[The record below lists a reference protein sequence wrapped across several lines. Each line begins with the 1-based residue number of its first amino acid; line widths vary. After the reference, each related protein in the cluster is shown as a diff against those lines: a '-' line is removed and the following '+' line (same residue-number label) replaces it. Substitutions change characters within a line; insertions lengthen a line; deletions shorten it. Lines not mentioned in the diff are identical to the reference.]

1 MSPSSAPD
9 SAIAGPEPRPWQR
22 LSVRLAALFA
32 AVTLL
37 AVGAVGLLTYGRYQ
51 REVADTV
58 GTQLLNIA
66 RVTSLLIEP
75 GLHAEV
81 QRTLSP
87 ESDAYRQVQKKLAAV
102 KSEVLLTTPIAT
114 LSDFDPSARR
124 ARLMVVSDG
133 AGRPGDAFPLVARG
147 PRSAALDVRG
157 RRRALHAD
165 VHERPGHVDH
175 RVLSGRRRLGQGD
188 RGRRRR
194 LRRRDLPRPPRRAQE
209 DGALRLGHRGGG
221 HAGPRVPVR
230 AAAHAADPRPHGGG
244 DAGGGRRPVAARCP
258 SGRATSSAA

>member
-1 MSPSSAPD
+1 MSPSPAPD

-87 ESDAYRQVQKKLAAV
+87 DSEAYRQVQKKLGAV
-102 KSEVLLTTPIAT
+102 KGEVLLTTPIAT
-114 LSDFDPSARR
+114 LSDFDAFRPTGAAHGGERRPRPAGRCLSARSR
-124 ARLMVVSDG
+124 SH
-133 AGRPGDAFPLVARG
+133 RP
-147 PRSAALDVRG
+147 AALDFRG
-157 RRRALHAD
+157 RRGALHAD
-165 VHERPGHVDH
+165 LHQRPGHVDH
-175 RVLSGRRRLGQGD
+175 RVLAGRRRHRQGD

-194 LRRRDLPRPPRRAQE
+194 LRRRNLSRSPRRAPA

-221 HAGPRVPVR
+221 HA
-230 AAAHAADPRPHGGG
+230 DPR
-244 DAGGGRRPVAARCP
+244 DSCSRAGSRGR
-258 SGRATSSAA
+258 SATSRRA